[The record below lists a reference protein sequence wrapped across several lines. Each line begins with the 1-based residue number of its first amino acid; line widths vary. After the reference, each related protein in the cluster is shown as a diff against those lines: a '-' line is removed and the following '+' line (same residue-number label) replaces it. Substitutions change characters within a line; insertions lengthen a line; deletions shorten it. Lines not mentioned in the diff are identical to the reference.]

1 MKMRKFT
8 GRFLA
13 AGLALMLCGGLAMA
27 QVDLNQ
33 KVQSGWQA
41 LQQGNLKQARDD
53 FQAVIDASP
62 VYDFGWYAMGQV
74 ATREG
79 KYDEAITNFKRALE
93 LNPNKFEYHYGLAAA
108 YRSKEDFAK
117 AIATMNNAETVA
129 TEPQSLYYLHLERGL
144 SYLSIRQYD
153 RAADD
158 LDKAVKAQPK
168 DKTAQQR
175 LGMSLYG
182 LQEYARSLEH
192 LRKAAALDSKDY
204 TTQLYLAKAAINL
217 AQREQ
222 DARKKEELYGEAVR
236 SARAASGIKSGFD
249 AQNVLARAYL
259 GAKNFNE
266 AARAFQ
272 KVVASKP
279 DYCPGQVNLGQS
291 YIGLQAWPQAASE
304 LQKASD
310 CDPQNTVTLNLLGFA
325 YQKSDMRDE
334 ALAAFERSY
343 AIKPDPKVKEDIERV
358 RQNIQIAQEN
368 LTVEAF
374 NQQQLDD
381 QQREKEEFER
391 LKAEYE
397 AEQKRIEEYKEKN
410 E

>member
-1 MKMRKFT
+1 MKMRTFT

-13 AGLALMLCGGLAMA
+13 AGLALALCGGLAMA

-33 KVQSGWQA
+33 RVQSGWQA

-79 KYDEAITNFKRALE
+79 KYDEAITNFKKALE

-108 YRSKEDFAK
+108 YRSKDDYSK
-117 AIATMNNAETVA
+117 AIATLNNAETVA

-144 SYLSIRQYD
+144 SYLAIRQYD
-153 RAADD
+153 RAAED
-158 LDKAVKAQPK
+158 LDKAVTAQPK
-168 DKTAQQR
+168 DKMAQQR
-175 LGMSLYG
+175 LGMALYG
-182 LQEYARSLEH
+182 LQNYPLAAEH
-192 LRKAAALDSKDY
+192 LRKSAALDSKDY

-217 AQREQ
+217 AQREP
-222 DARKKEELYGEAVR
+222 DSRKKEELYGEAVR
-236 SARAASGIKSGFD
+236 SARAASGIKSGFE
-249 AQNVLARAYL
+249 AQNVLAKAYL

-272 KVVASKP
+272 KVVATKP
-279 DYCPGQVNLGQS
+279 KYCPGQVNLGQS

-304 LQKASD
+304 LKKASE
-310 CDPQNTVTLNLLGFA
+310 CDPQNTVTLNLLAFA
-325 YQKSDMRDE
+325 YTKSEMREE
-334 ALAAFERSY
+334 ALGALEKSY
-343 AIKPDPKVKEDIERV
+343 AIKADPKVKDDIARV
-358 RQNIQIAQEN
+358 QQNIEIAQEN
-368 LTVEAF
+368 VTVDNF
-374 NQQQLDD
+374 NQQQLDE
-381 QQREKEEFER
+381 QEQEKEEFER
-391 LKAEYE
+391 QKAEYE
-397 AEQKRIEEYKEKN
+397 AEQKRIEEYKEKD